1 MGKTMKDVVAVITG
15 ASSGIGQATAFAF
28 AEQGASVVLAARRE
42 WALRDVAMECERRG
56 GQALPVP
63 TDVIDEAAVHE
74 LARRALER
82 FGRIDVWVNNAAVGL
97 FSRFEEAPIVDFRR
111 VIETDLFGYVYGARA
126 VLPLFY
132 RRGRGTLINV
142 GSVMS
147 EVPGPYVSAY
157 AIAKHGVRALG
168 ECLRQEAQLAG
179 ADDIKICTVM
189 PATIDTPFFQ
199 HAANY
204 TGRAVKAMPPV
215 YPAESVAKT
224 IVELVEHPRRE
235 VVVGNAGRLMTM
247 QQSLAPGMNERMLA
261 MMVDR
266 QHLEDVPAPPT
277 SGSLFSPM
285 GRGASIEGGWRP
297 SNGTSKAR
305 KLATALLVG
314 IPAALLWRQHW
325 NETVARTQAA
335 GNGRMDPGLAASHS
349 IEQIGQPRPAPS
361 LERDLG
367 RLRRDELLQGSA

>member
-1 MGKTMKDVVAVITG
+1 LIQEEAVMGKKMKDLVVVITG
-15 ASSGIGQATAFAF
+15 ASSGIGEATAFKF

-42 WALRDVAMECERRG
+42 WALHEVAMECERRG
-56 GQALPVP
+56 GQALHVL
-63 TDVIDEAAVHE
+63 TDVTGEAAVHA
-74 LARRALER
+74 LARRALEH

-97 FSRFEEAPIVDFRR
+97 FSRFEDAPIVDFRR

-132 RRGRGTLINV
+132 QRGRGTLINV
-142 GSVMS
+142 GSIMS

-157 AIAKHGVRALG
+157 TIAKHGVRALG

-215 YPAESVAKT
+215 YPADSVAKT
-224 IVELVEHPRRE
+224 IVDLVEHPRRE

-261 MMVDR
+261 KMVDR
-266 QHLEDVPAPPT
+266 QHLEDAPAPPT

-285 GRGASIEGGWRP
+285 GRGASIEGGWRSP
-297 SNGTSKAR
+297 NGTSKAR
-305 KLATALLVG
+305 KLATAALVG
-314 IPAALLWRQHW
+314 IPAALIWRQYW
-325 NETVARTQAA
+325 KETVAMSDASRNGGAEPHRQPSQATGVA
-335 GNGRMDPGLAASHS
+335 G
-349 IEQIGQPRPAPS
+349 
-361 LERDLG
+361 
-367 RLRRDELLQGSA
+367 

>member
-1 MGKTMKDVVAVITG
+1 MQEAVMGKKMKDLVVVITG
-15 ASSGIGQATAFAF
+15 ASSGIGEATAFKF

-42 WALRDVAMECERRG
+42 WALRQVAMECERRG
-56 GQALPVP
+56 GHALHVL
-63 TDVIDEAAVHE
+63 TDVTDEAAVHE
-74 LARRALER
+74 LAHRAMEH

-97 FSRFEEAPIVDFRR
+97 FSRFEDAPIVDFRR

-132 RRGRGTLINV
+132 QRGRGVLINV
-142 GSVMS
+142 GSIMS

-157 AIAKHGVRALG
+157 TIAKHGVRALG

-215 YPAESVAKT
+215 YPADSVAKT
-224 IVELVEHPRRE
+224 ILDLVEHPRRE

-261 MMVDR
+261 KMVDR
-266 QHLEDVPAPPT
+266 QHLEDAPAPPT

-285 GRGASIEGGWRP
+285 GRGASIEGGWRSP
-297 SNGTSKAR
+297 NGASKAS
-305 KLATALLVG
+305 KLATALVVG
-314 IPAALLWRQHW
+314 IPAALVWRQYW
-325 NETVARTQAA
+325 KETVARSQSS
-335 GNGRMDPGLAASHS
+335 GNGRMEPQQQPSAAT
-349 IEQIGQPRPAPS
+349 GVNA
-361 LERDLG
+361 
-367 RLRRDELLQGSA
+367 

>member
-1 MGKTMKDVVAVITG
+1 MRKKMKGNVVVITG
-15 ASSGIGQATAFAF
+15 ASSGIGEATAFKF
-28 AEQGASVVLAARRE
+28 AEQGANVVLAARRE
-42 WALRDVAMECERRG
+42 WALREVAAECERRG
-56 GQALPVP
+56 GQALVVP
-63 TDVIDEAAVHE
+63 TDVSDEAAVHE
-74 LARRALER
+74 LARRALEA

-97 FSRFEEAPIVDFRR
+97 FSRFEDAPLADFRR

-168 ECLRQEAQLAG
+168 ECLRQEVQLAG
-179 ADDIKICTVM
+179 VDDIKICTVL

-224 IVELVEHPRRE
+224 IVDLVDHPRRE
-235 VVVGNAGRLMTM
+235 VVVGNAGRLMTL
-247 QQSLAPGMNERMLA
+247 QQSLAPGLNERMLA
-261 MMVDR
+261 TMVDR

-285 GRGASIEGGWRP
+285 GRGASIEGGWRAP
-297 SNGTSKAR
+297 NGTSKAL
-305 KLATALLVG
+305 KLATAALVG
-314 IPAALLWRQHW
+314 IPVALIWRQHW
-325 NETVARTQAA
+325 KETVALAEASR
-335 GNGRMDPGLAASHS
+335 NGRVESERQPSQATGV
-349 IEQIGQPRPAPS
+349 IG
-361 LERDLG
+361 
-367 RLRRDELLQGSA
+367 

>member
-1 MGKTMKDVVAVITG
+1 MR
-15 ASSGIGQATAFAF
+15 SSA
-28 AEQGASVVLAARRE
+28 
-42 WALRDVAMECERRG
+42 
-56 GQALPVP
+56 
-63 TDVIDEAAVHE
+63 
-74 LARRALER
+74 

-97 FSRFEEAPIVDFRR
+97 FSRFEDAPIVDFRR

-132 RRGRGTLINV
+132 RRGRGVLINV

-168 ECLRQEAQLAG
+168 ECLRQEVQLAG

-215 YPAESVAKT
+215 YPADSVAKT
-224 IVELVEHPRRE
+224 IVDLVDHPRRE

-247 QQSLAPGMNERMLA
+247 QQSLAPGMSERMLA
-261 MMVDR
+261 TMVDR
-266 QHLEDVPAPPT
+266 QHLEDA
-277 SGSLFSPM
+277 SGAADLGQPLLAHGS
-285 GRGASIEGGWRP
+285 RGKHRRRLALSQRGIEGPQAGDGVARGHP
-297 SNGTSKAR
+297 RGTY
-305 KLATALLVG
+305 LA
-314 IPAALLWRQHW
+314 AALEGDGRQGGGSREWTHG
-325 NETVARTQAA
+325 TPASSR
-335 GNGRMDPGLAASHS
+335 RRRPG
-349 IEQIGQPRPAPS
+349 
-361 LERDLG
+361 
-367 RLRRDELLQGSA
+367 

>member
-1 MGKTMKDVVAVITG
+1 MAKKMNGVVVVITG
-15 ASSGIGQATAFAF
+15 ASSGIGQATALEFA
-28 AEQGASVVLAARRE
+28 ARGASVVLAARRE
-42 WALRDVAMECERRG
+42 WALREVAIECERRG

-63 TDVIDEAAVHE
+63 TDVTDEAAVHE

-97 FSRFEEAPIVDFRR
+97 FSRFEDAPIADFRR

-132 RRGRGTLINV
+132 RRGRGVLINV
-142 GSVMS
+142 GSIMS

-168 ECLRQEAQLAG
+168 ESLRQEAQLAG
-179 ADDIKICTVM
+179 ADDIRICTVM

-215 YPAESVAKT
+215 YPADAVAKT
-224 IVELVEHPRRE
+224 IVELVDHPRRE
-235 VVVGNAGRLMTM
+235 VVVGKAGRLMVT
-247 QQSLAPGMNERMLA
+247 QQTLAPGMSERMLA
-261 MMVDR
+261 TMVDR

-285 GRGASIEGGWRP
+285 GRGASIAGGWRSP
-297 SNGTSKAR
+297 NGTSKAR
-305 KLATALLVG
+305 KLATAALVG
-314 IPAALLWRQHW
+314 IPAALVWRQYW
-325 NETVARTQAA
+325 KETVATSGASR
-335 GNGRMDPGLAASHS
+335 NGRGEP
-349 IEQIGQPRPAPS
+349 QRPSSRAT
-361 LERDLG
+361 G
-367 RLRRDELLQGSA
+367 VAG

>member
-1 MGKTMKDVVAVITG
+1 MKKKMQDLVVVITG
-15 ASSGIGQATAFAF
+15 ASSGIGEATAFKF

-42 WALRDVAMECERRG
+42 WALREVAMECERRG
-56 GQALPVP
+56 GQALHVL
-63 TDVIDEAAVHE
+63 TDVTDEAAVHE
-74 LARRALER
+74 LARRAMEQ

-97 FSRFEEAPIVDFRR
+97 FSRFEDAPIVDFRR

-142 GSVMS
+142 GSIMS

-157 AIAKHGVRALG
+157 TVAKHGVRALG

-215 YPAESVAKT
+215 YPADAVAKT
-224 IVELVEHPRRE
+224 IVDLVDHPRRE

-261 MMVDR
+261 KMVDR
-266 QHLEDVPAPPT
+266 QHLEDAPAPPT
-277 SGSLFSPM
+277 SGNLFSPM
-285 GRGASIEGGWRP
+285 GRGASIEGGWRSP
-297 SNGTSKAR
+297 NGASKAS
-305 KLATALLVG
+305 KLATALVVG
-314 IPAALLWRQHW
+314 IPAALVWRQYW
-325 NETVARTQAA
+325 KETVARAGA
-335 GNGRMDPGLAASHS
+335 SGNGRMEPQQQPSAAT
-349 IEQIGQPRPAPS
+349 GVNA
-361 LERDLG
+361 
-367 RLRRDELLQGSA
+367 

>member
-1 MGKTMKDVVAVITG
+1 MSKKLKDLVVVITG
-15 ASSGIGQATAFAF
+15 ASSGIGEATAFKF

-42 WALRDVAMECERRG
+42 WALREVAAECERLG
-56 GQALPVP
+56 GQALVVP
-63 TDVIDEAAVHE
+63 TDVSDEAAVHE
-74 LARRALER
+74 LSRRALEA
-82 FGRIDVWVNNAAVGL
+82 FGRIDIWVNNAAVGL
-97 FSRFEEAPIVDFRR
+97 FARFEEAPLADFRR

-132 RRGRGTLINV
+132 QRGRGTLINV
-142 GSVMS
+142 GSIMS

-168 ECLRQEAQLAG
+168 ESLRQEAQLAG

-224 IVELVEHPRRE
+224 IVDLVEHPRRE
-235 VVVGNAGRLMTM
+235 VVVGNAGRLMAM
-247 QQSLAPGMNERMLA
+247 QQSLAPGLNERMLA
-261 MMVDR
+261 TMVDR

-277 SGSLFSPM
+277 SGGLFSPM
-285 GRGASIEGGWRP
+285 GRGASVEGGWRSP
-297 SNGTSKAR
+297 NGTSKAR
-305 KLATALLVG
+305 KLATAALVG

-325 NETVARTQAA
+325 KETVARSEVS
-335 GNGRMDPGLAASHS
+335 GNGRMEP
-349 IEQIGQPRPAPS
+349 QRQPARAT
-361 LERDLG
+361 G
-367 RLRRDELLQGSA
+367 VTG